1 MTTFN
6 GEAVLIGISWKFP
19 HRTEINKPK
28 KYVEVFD
35 ENVSEWLL
43 KNPLDESVSGDVD
56 WSAQYAL
63 VPLKNKLLHLGGN
76 DIGEGKHL
84 IHNYLGLYLDTEF
97 SQWTKFKPIKY
108 YGNIQ
113 GSG

>member
-6 GEAVLIGISWKFP
+6 GQAVLIGIVSHLEGGK
-19 HRTEINKPK
+19 TQAN

-35 ENVSEWLL
+35 EDKSKWLL
-43 KNPLDESVSGDVD
+43 KNPSDVFGDVN

-76 DIGEGKHL
+76 DIGDSKL
-84 IHNYLGLYLDTEF
+84 RYYNYLGSYLDAEF
-97 SQWTKFKPIKY
+97 SKWTRLEQRTNVNGKP
-108 YGNIQ
+108 GP
-113 GSG
+113 G